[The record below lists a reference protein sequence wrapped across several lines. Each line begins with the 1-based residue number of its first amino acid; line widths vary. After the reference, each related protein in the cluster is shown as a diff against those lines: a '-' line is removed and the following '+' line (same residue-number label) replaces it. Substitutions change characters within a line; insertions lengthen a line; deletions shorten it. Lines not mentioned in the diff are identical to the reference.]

1 MNHDRQG
8 VTVAFSRNHCFSAG
22 SDETPNPKDA
32 LNYRATRLRG
42 LGQHQ
47 IPSSATACEQSVQCH
62 SDVVVSSLQ
71 RFIENCSKPAPDTPS
86 FSLLG
91 VAARRLIVSYY
102 IN

>member
-1 MNHDRQG
+1 MIGR
-8 VTVAFSRNHCFSAG
+8 VSLFRSRGTIVFSAG

-47 IPSSATACEQSVQCH
+47 IPPSATACEQSVQCL

-71 RFIENCSKPAPDTPS
+71 RFVENRSEPDPDTPS
-86 FSLLG
+86 FSLIG
-91 VAARRLIVSYY
+91 VAARKPIVSYY
-102 IN
+102 VN